1 MHASTGFYEIY
12 ITHIEIYITHNALVS
27 ALPFYKGFVKV
38 LATTN

>member
-1 MHASTGFYEIY
+1 MHASTGFYDIY
-12 ITHIEIYITHNALVS
+12 HSHLVSLGNALVS